1 MESRRSICRLIA
13 IVSMVAIAGSP
24 FAALRAADD
33 QKAADPKAA
42 EPAVVLRGIDG
53 KTIRLSREE
62 LQKLPRTEI
71 EAADHRGNKSR
82 YAGVSLRT
90 LLDKLKVPRGEGFRG
105 EWMRAF
111 VVVEATDDY
120 RAIFAIPELDPG
132 FTDRVIF
139 LADTR
144 DGHALEKYKGPFQVI
159 VPGEK
164 RQARWVRMVKEI
176 RLVDS
181 RALDK

>member
-1 MESRRSICRLIA
+1 MVVIGASRCT
-13 IVSMVAIAGSP
+13 
-24 FAALRAADD
+24 ALRAAEG
-33 QKAADPKAA
+33 PKTG
-42 EPAVVLRGIDG
+42 EAVLLLRGVDG
-53 KTIRLSREE
+53 KAIRLSREE
-62 LQKLPRTEI
+62 LQKLPRTEL

-111 VVVEATDDY
+111 LVVEATDDY
-120 RAIFAIPELDPG
+120 RAIFALPELDPG

-144 DGHALEKYKGPFQVI
+144 DSHPLEKYKGPFQII

-164 RQARWVRMVKEI
+164 KQARWVRMVKEI

-181 RALDK
+181 RSLDKN

>member
-1 MESRRSICRLIA
+1 
-13 IVSMVAIAGSP
+13 
-24 FAALRAADD
+24 
-33 QKAADPKAA
+33 
-42 EPAVVLRGIDG
+42 
-53 KTIRLSREE
+53 
-62 LQKLPRTEI
+62 
-71 EAADHRGNKSR
+71 
-82 YAGVSLRT
+82 
-90 LLDKLKVPRGEGFRG
+90 LLDKLKVPKGEAFRG

-120 RAIFAIPELDPG
+120 RAIFALPELDPG
-132 FTDRVIF
+132 FTDRVVI

-144 DGHALEKYKGPFQVI
+144 DGHPLEKYKGPFQVV

-181 RALDK
+181 RALDKN

>member
-1 MESRRSICRLIA
+1 MEPRRSICGVMALLVLVA
-13 IVSMVAIAGSP
+13 LDVSSSAL
-24 FAALRAADD
+24 LRAVDG
-33 QKAADPKAA
+33 PKTDEAT
-42 EPAVVLRGIDG
+42 VTLRGVDG
-53 KTIRLSREE
+53 KEIRLTRDD
-62 LQKLPRTEI
+62 LQKLPRTEL
-71 EAADHRGNKSR
+71 EVADHRGKKGR
-82 YAGVSLRT
+82 YSGVALRL
-90 LLDKLKVPRGEGFRG
+90 LLDKLKVPKGEAFRG

-120 RAIFAIPELDPG
+120 RAIFALPEWDPG
-132 FTDRVIF
+132 FTDRVVI

-144 DGHALEKYKGPFQVI
+144 DGHPLEKYKGPFQVV

-181 RALDK
+181 RSLNKN

>member
-1 MESRRSICRLIA
+1 MIA
-13 IVSMVAIAGSP
+13 ILSLIVIDASRSTAVC
-24 FAALRAADD
+24 AADG
-33 QKAADPKAA
+33 PKSGEAT
-42 EPAVVLRGIDG
+42 VILRGIDG
-53 KTIRLSREE
+53 KEIRLSRDD
-62 LQKLPRTEI
+62 LKKLPRTEI
-71 EAADHRGNKSR
+71 EAADHRGKKSR
-82 YAGVSLRT
+82 YAGVALRT

-105 EWMRAF
+105 EWMRALLA
-111 VVVEATDDY
+111 VEATDDY
-120 RAIFAIPELDPG
+120 RAIFALPELDPN

-144 DGHALEKYKGPFQVI
+144 DGQPLEKYKGPFQVI

-181 RALDK
+181 RSLDKN

>member
-13 IVSMVAIAGSP
+13 FALLMAIASLP
-24 FAALRAADD
+24 SATLRAADGE
-33 QKAADPKAA
+33 KTA
-42 EPAVVLRGIDG
+42 EPAVVLRGVDG
-53 KTIRLSREE
+53 KTISLSREE

-71 EAADHRGNKSR
+71 EAADHRGNKSK
-82 YAGVSLRT
+82 YSGVSLRT

-111 VVVEATDDY
+111 VIVEASDDY
-120 RAIFAIPELDPG
+120 RAIFALPELDPG

-144 DGHALEKYKGPFQVI
+144 NGQPLEKYKGPFQVI